1 MTTTLRSI
9 GMFRLLFWGCA
20 AAILVLALLPPS
32 TPMPTTGWDK
42 SNHMLAFGTL
52 AVLGA
57 RAWPGRMWGVLLG
70 LVAYGVLIEILQ
82 GFTPYRDADAIDVVA
97 DTAGA
102 LIGFAISALMAR
114 LAARS
119 A

>member
-9 GMFRLLFWGCA
+9 GMFRLMFWGCA

-52 AVLGA
+52 AVLGS
-57 RAWPGRMWGVLLG
+57 RAWPGRMWGILLG
-70 LVAYGVLIEILQ
+70 LIAYGVLIEILQ
-82 GFTPYRDADAIDVVA
+82 SLTPYRDADAIDVVA
-97 DTAGA
+97 DTIGA
-102 LIGFAISALMAR
+102 LIGFGVNALMAR
-114 LAARS
+114 FGARS